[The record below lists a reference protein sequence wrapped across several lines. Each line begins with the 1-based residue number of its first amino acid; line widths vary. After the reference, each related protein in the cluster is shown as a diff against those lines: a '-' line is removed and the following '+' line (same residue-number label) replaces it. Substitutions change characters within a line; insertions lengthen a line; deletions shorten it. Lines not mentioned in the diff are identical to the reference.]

1 MQVVVIIM
9 LGLLVVTAARI
20 EGAIART
27 VALAVEAD
35 VGSATFTTTINGVTY
50 TRTYVQQQGESDADF
65 EVRALRLWNEY
76 LARINAGN

>member
-20 EGAIART
+20 EGSIARII
-27 VALAVEAD
+27 ALAVEAD

-76 LARINAGN
+76 LARITGG

>member
-65 EVRALRLWNEY
+65 EVRELRLWNEY

>member
-20 EGAIART
+20 EGSIART
-27 VALAVEAD
+27 IALAVEAD

-76 LARINAGN
+76 LARITGG